1 MIVGR
6 IGRTRSSYFI
16 IIFDCL
22 SRERGEK
29 GEAVLQ
35 IYCDYACARQ
45 WGTWLKEVPNTMER
59 RLQMALNDTFADI
72 AVPELLILFFN
83 FGNKGHGKFIEKQ
96 IKLKLRNSYNRPFP
110 HGT

>member
-35 IYCDYACARQ
+35 IYCDCKTVGYMVERGPEYYGKEIAD
-45 WGTWLKEVPNTMER
+45 GT
-59 RLQMALNDTFADI
+59 
-72 AVPELLILFFN
+72 
-83 FGNKGHGKFIEKQ
+83 
-96 IKLKLRNSYNRPFP
+96 
-110 HGT
+110 